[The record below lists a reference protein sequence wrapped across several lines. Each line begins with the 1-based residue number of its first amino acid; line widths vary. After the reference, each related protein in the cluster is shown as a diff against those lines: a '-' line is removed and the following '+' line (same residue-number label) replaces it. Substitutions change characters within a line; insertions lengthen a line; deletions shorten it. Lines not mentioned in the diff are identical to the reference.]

1 MSGTIFKNY
10 DQLVSKGDTELR
22 KDGLAI
28 AQAGI
33 EKGIPYDNTKSLI
46 KADDSGFSVGGKRYE
61 YADINNIYVAGVGKG
76 AYPIAR
82 AIDEAIGDHITQ
94 GLIVVKE
101 GETRTLPHI
110 KTFQSSHP
118 IPDER
123 SVKGAEML
131 FEILDKA
138 GKGDIVFAPVTGGSS
153 ALVNLP
159 QGNVTIDDL
168 KQVNRQLL
176 HTGAP
181 IRDINAVRK
190 HICGIKGGRIVQRAS
205 PAEVI
210 TFTLDTNPR
219 DLVWPDL
226 CLPDPSTFKDAYDV
240 LVNYGIW
247 EEVPASV
254 REHIENGLAG
264 KVTETLKSLD
274 GIAHTLYSV
283 ADPFSMCEASAEKA
297 GELGYN
303 AYIIGSELE
312 GEAKDMG
319 IFLGGIAN
327 EEIRFD
333 RPFKKPC
340 CLISGGEC
348 AVTITGPSG
357 VGGCN
362 QEIAVSF
369 AQTLRYEGRAC
380 CVSLDSDGTDGP
392 CDLAGGVSDSQT
404 AKRAEKLGVDLKT
417 ALRTHS
423 TADAL
428 TKLGDQVET
437 GHTGTNI
444 RHLRIILVK

>member
-1 MSGTIFKNY
+1 MSGSIFKNY
-10 DQLVSKGDTELR
+10 DQLISKGDVELR

-33 EKGIPYDNTKSLI
+33 EKGIPYDNTRRLI
-46 KADDSGFSVGGKRYE
+46 KADSTGFSVAGKRYD
-61 YADINNIYVAGVGKG
+61 YAEIGNIYVAGVGKG
-76 AYPIAR
+76 AYPIAK
-82 AIDEAIGDHITQ
+82 AIDEAIGDRITE

-123 SVKGAEML
+123 SVRGAEML

-138 GKGDIVFAPVTGGSS
+138 GEGDIVFAPVTGGSS

-190 HICGIKGGRIVQRAS
+190 HICGIKGGRIVQRAA

-226 CLPDPSTFKDAYDV
+226 CLPDPSTFRNAYDV
-240 LVNYGIW
+240 LMNYGIW

-274 GIAHTLYSV
+274 GITHTLYSV
-283 ADPFSMCEASAEKA
+283 ADPFSMCSASAEKA

-333 RPFKKPC
+333 RPFKRPC

-348 AVTITGPSG
+348 AVTITGPCG

-362 QEIAVSF
+362 QEIAISF
-369 AQTLRYEGRAC
+369 AQTLRYDGRAC

-392 CDLAGGVSDSQT
+392 CDLAGGVSDST
-404 AKRAEKLGVDLKT
+404 TVRRANELGVDLKDS
-417 ALRTHS
+417 LRTHS

-428 TKLGDQVET
+428 TALGDQVVT

-444 RHLRIILVK
+444 RHLRIILIK